1 MNPATR
7 MFVDDETFDEW
18 LPDSVETKMRH
29 VRTPSA
35 WPGNPPVGTPLPLPN
50 GESLKSRARH
60 LLDDMPDAPKKV
72 PAGHVRLWHFT
83 KDDDTSESIAAHGI
97 LVDKNTYGGVGG
109 EPTGVWLSTKRPE
122 DSNKPVVEVVMP
134 ISELSSAADNPKYL
148 DPDEYGNSA
157 EYGHYVAQGDV
168 PAENI
173 VNIHR
178 KWQWWVQR
186 AMENQNTIDNVL
198 SGKFD
203 DQLDKPNLD
212 YDQLALK
219 RAIAWIKENHGK
231 SDKPKSLF
239 DILVSEDKMRHVRD
253 PSAWPG
259 NPPVGTPLPLG
270 PEWSNAKPARSVA
283 KKPATRRPSTRT
295 AAPKKRVAAPAK
307 PKRDIYK
314 DMHPATRK
322 EREMLKVPPAWTDV
336 YVAND
341 LEKAATLAKGR
352 AANGKLQQIQAPWAK
367 VAAAN
372 EKYARNKELTKLI
385 EQLDAALKR
394 DSMVDMNAAVVL
406 LARITGMRNGS
417 KDNKLSDKQIA
428 INKEQMR
435 QAIADGT
442 YNKETFKPKEYV
454 AYGATNIEARHVT
467 INKDSVR
474 FQFIGKKRVP
484 IDITFKDPELVKVMA
499 KWKNGK
505 TGRERIFPGTNP
517 NSNVKYIRTALGHDK
532 MKMHDLRTFKA
543 ATIAL
548 QAIKVFNGKKP
559 ESPKEFIQWRNEVAT
574 KVSKVLGNDRNEAI
588 KSYIDP
594 VIFDQWRN
602 PEWGEIKGDVVHAI

>member
-1 MNPATR
+1 
-7 MFVDDETFDEW
+7 
-18 LPDSVETKMRH
+18 
-29 VRTPSA
+29 
-35 WPGNPPVGTPLPLPN
+35 
-50 GESLKSRARH
+50 
-60 LLDDMPDAPKKV
+60 
-72 PAGHVRLWHFT
+72 
-83 KDDDTSESIAAHGI
+83 
-97 LVDKNTYGGVGG
+97 
-109 EPTGVWLSTKRPE
+109 
-122 DSNKPVVEVVMP
+122 
-134 ISELSSAADNPKYL
+134 
-148 DPDEYGNSA
+148 
-157 EYGHYVAQGDV
+157 
-168 PAENI
+168 
-173 VNIHR
+173 
-178 KWQWWVQR
+178 
-186 AMENQNTIDNVL
+186 
-198 SGKFD
+198 
-203 DQLDKPNLD
+203 
-212 YDQLALK
+212 
-219 RAIAWIKENHGK
+219 
-231 SDKPKSLF
+231 
-239 DILVSEDKMRHVRD
+239 
-253 PSAWPG
+253 
-259 NPPVGTPLPLG
+259 
-270 PEWSNAKPARSVA
+270 
-283 KKPATRRPSTRT
+283 
-295 AAPKKRVAAPAK
+295 
-307 PKRDIYK
+307 
-314 DMHPATRK
+314 
-322 EREMLKVPPAWTDV
+322 
-336 YVAND
+336 
-341 LEKAATLAKGR
+341 
-352 AANGKLQQIQAPWAK
+352 
-367 VAAAN
+367 
-372 EKYARNKELTKLI
+372 
-385 EQLDAALKR
+385 
-394 DSMVDMNAAVVL
+394 MVDMNAAVVL